1 LGLGALFIIEKT
13 SSKERNFI
21 YFLFPGTTMAKRKR
35 EDGISSADTKSPI
48 SGKNIIDFISSFENP
63 SHVLAMT
70 NVVNFG
76 L

>member
-1 LGLGALFIIEKT
+1 
-13 SSKERNFI
+13 
-21 YFLFPGTTMAKRKR
+21 MAKRKR
-35 EDGISSADTKSPI
+35 EDEISSADTKSPI

-70 NVVNFG
+70 NVVNFC